1 MEKNQLQQG
10 KYRAI
15 FSDIDGT
22 LLNSS
27 HQIPP
32 KTRAKI
38 QEIVE
43 RGIPFVLVS
52 ARMPDG
58 MIFIRDALGKP
69 QPMICYSGALVVDEH
84 KQPLYSAHMPQE
96 EAFAVGSFIRQL
108 NKDIAVNLY
117 AGDNWIVENRE
128 NPWVKSEMAIT
139 KTGVTEADFGKKEV
153 FQGIHKILCMGEAE
167 QIFALEKKLKEKFP
181 ALRIYRS
188 KDTYLE
194 IMSMKA
200 SKSDAICQ
208 LEKYFQ
214 VKREEIV
221 AFGDGCNDVDMVKY
235 AGLGVAMENADPAV
249 KTAADLVTLT
259 NDAEGIRKVL
269 DALFMQ
275 EKRIGSRDD
284 YA

>member
-1 MEKNQLQQG
+1 MMNQTKLLQG
-10 KYRAI
+10 KYRAV

-22 LLNSS
+22 LLNSN
-27 HQIPP
+27 HQIFP
-32 KTRAKI
+32 KTKTKI
-38 QEIVE
+38 QKIMEK
-43 RGIPFVLVS
+43 GIPFVLVS

-58 MIFIRDALGKP
+58 MTFIRDALGKP

-84 KQPLYSAHMPQE
+84 KQPLYSAHLPQE
-96 EAFAVGSFIRQL
+96 EAFCVGEWIRRQYK
-108 NKDIAVNLY
+108 NVAVNLY

-128 NPWVKSEMAIT
+128 DPWVKAEMAIT
-139 KTGVTEADFGKKEV
+139 KTEVIEADFSKKEV

-167 QIFALEKKLKEKFP
+167 QIFALEKDLKEKFP

-200 SKSDAICQ
+200 SKSDALRQ

-214 VKREEIV
+214 IDREEIL
-221 AFGDGCNDVDMVKY
+221 AFGDGCNDVDMLEY

-249 KTAADLVTLT
+249 KAAADLVTVS
-259 NDAEGIRKVL
+259 NDDEGLRKVL
-269 DALFMQ
+269 DALFV
-275 EKRIGSRDD
+275 
-284 YA
+284 